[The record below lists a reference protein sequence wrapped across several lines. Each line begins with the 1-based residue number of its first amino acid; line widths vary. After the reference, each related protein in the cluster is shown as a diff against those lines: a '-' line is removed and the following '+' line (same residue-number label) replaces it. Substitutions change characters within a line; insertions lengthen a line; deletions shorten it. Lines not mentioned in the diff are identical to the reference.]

1 MLVAVLLASALVAV
15 ACGSSKKATPA
26 ATTAA
31 SGATTVAA
39 ATTAKP
45 ATTAAAGTT
54 AAPTATTAAAA
65 GDAGLAAVKA
75 NVDKFS
81 KADGGIGVKT
91 PLTGKAPKKTIAW
104 LECDV
109 PTCSAYLTPGFKAA
123 TTALGWTLKIIP
135 MKSTEPGP
143 AFQEAIDA
151 KVDYIASTG
160 LGIAQYQPQ
169 LDAANKAGIKVLSCF
184 GTDDPS
190 PTTIQMQCGDES
202 FVQKTGPLMAD
213 WAIAKSNGA
222 ANILIVSIPDFPI
235 LKVETDEV
243 VNEIKSKCPK
253 CTSEELNVTL
263 ADLIG
268 GKVPASVVSK
278 VQANSKL
285 NYVFYSFGDLP
296 GGVTAALTSAGLNKQ
311 VTQFGQ
317 DFSTIDLDE
326 IIAGTMGAWSADPK
340 GYAGWL
346 MVDAAARLSLG
357 MPLTEER
364 AAASLPSVIVDK
376 ADFATTIKG
385 TNGDWAPTGADA
397 AFKKLW
403 GV

>member
-1 MLVAVLLASALVAV
+1 MRKNRLLAAMMLASALVAA
-15 ACGSSKKATPA
+15 ACGSSSTKAT
-26 ATTAA
+26 
-31 SGATTVAA
+31 
-39 ATTAKP
+39 
-45 ATTAAAGTT
+45 GTT
-54 AAPTATTAAAA
+54 ANATGTTAAAA
-65 GDAGLAAVKA
+65 ADSSMAALKA
-75 NVDKFS
+75 KVDKYS
-81 KADGGIGVKT
+81 KADSTIGVT
-91 PLTGKAPKKTIAW
+91 IPLKSKPAKKTIAW

-109 PTCSAYLTPGFKAA
+109 PTCKAYLTPGFTAA

-143 AFQEAIDA
+143 AFQQAIDA

-160 LGIAQYQPQ
+160 LSIAQYQPQ

-202 FVQKTGPLMAD
+202 FVQKTGPVMAD
-213 WAIAKSNGA
+213 WAIVKANGA

-235 LKVETDEV
+235 LKVETNEV
-243 VNEIKSKCPK
+243 IKEIKASCAK
-253 CTSEELNVTL
+253 CTYDELNVTL
-263 ADLIG
+263 DDLIG
-268 GKVPASVVSK
+268 GKVPAAIVSK
-278 VQANSKL
+278 LQANSKL

-296 GGVTAALTSAGLNKQ
+296 GGVSAALGTAGLAKQ

-357 MPLTEER
+357 MTLDEER
-364 AAASLPSVIVDK
+364 TAAALPTLIVDN
-376 ADFATTIKG
+376 AALATTIKA

>member
-1 MLVAVLLASALVAV
+1 MRKNRLLAAVMLVSALVAA
-15 ACGSSKKATPA
+15 ACGSSSTKATG
-26 ATTAA
+26 T
-31 SGATTVAA
+31 
-39 ATTAKP
+39 
-45 ATTAAAGTT
+45 TTAAAGTT
-54 AAPTATTAAAA
+54 AAGSAKTTAGAA
-65 GDAGLAAVKA
+65 GDGLAALKA
-75 NVDKFS
+75 KVDKYS
-81 KADGGIGVKT
+81 KPETAIGVT
-91 PLTGKAPKKTIAW
+91 IPLKSKPAKKTIAW

-109 PTCSAYLTPGFKAA
+109 PTCKAYLTPGFTAA

-143 AFQEAIDA
+143 AFQQAIDA

-160 LGIAQYQPQ
+160 LSIAQYQPQ

-202 FVQKTGPLMAD
+202 FVQKTGPVMAD
-213 WAIAKSNGA
+213 WAIVKSNGA

-235 LKVETDEV
+235 LKVETTEV
-243 VNEIKSKCPK
+243 IKEIKASCAK
-253 CTSEELNVTL
+253 CTYDELNVTL
-263 ADLIG
+263 DDLIG
-268 GKVPASVVSK
+268 GKVPAAIVSK
-278 VQANSKL
+278 LQANSKL

-296 GGVTAALTSAGLNKQ
+296 GGVSAALGTAGLAKQ

-346 MVDAAARLSLG
+346 MVDAAARLSIG
-357 MPLTEER
+357 MTLDEER
-364 AAASLPSVIVDK
+364 AAAALPTLIVDNAALATAIK
-376 ADFATTIKG
+376 A
-385 TNGDWAPTGADA
+385 TNGDWAPPGADA